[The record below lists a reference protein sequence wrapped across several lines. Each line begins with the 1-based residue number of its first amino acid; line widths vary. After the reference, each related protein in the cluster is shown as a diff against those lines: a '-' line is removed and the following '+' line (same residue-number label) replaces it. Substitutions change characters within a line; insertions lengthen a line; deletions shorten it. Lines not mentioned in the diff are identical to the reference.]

1 MSVQVLPLAITMMA
15 GPQEMTAIVLVT
27 HPAAVRVSIAFLI
40 GVAVAATLGTTL
52 AFLLAGVLPGDLGQ
66 SSDTGSAGTIIQLVL
81 VALLLLLA
89 IRTYVRR
96 ETIEPPKWLGGLL
109 EATPRKALSIGFVL
123 IIVMPTDVVSMLTV
137 GVNIKQGGHS
147 LAAAIPFLA
156 LTLVI
161 AALPLL
167 AYVAF
172 GDRARRFMPKVRNWM
187 TANSWLVN
195 IFVIGLFIVLI
206 LF

>member
-1 MSVQVLPLAITMMA
+1 MNAQIVPLAITMMA
-15 GPQEMTAIVLVT
+15 GPQIMTAIILVT

-40 GVAVAATLGTTL
+40 GVAVAATSGTSL
-52 AFLLAGVLPGDLGQ
+52 AFLLAGVVPGDLGQ
-66 SSDTGSAGTIIQLVL
+66 SSDRGSAGTIIQLVL
-81 VALLLLLA
+81 VALLVLLA

-109 EATPRKALSIGFVL
+109 QATPIKAFIIALVL
-123 IIVMPTDVVSMLTV
+123 IFLMPTDIASMLTV
-137 GVNIKQGGHS
+137 GVNLEQNNQS

-156 LTLVI
+156 LTLLI

-167 AYVAF
+167 TFLVL
-172 GDRARRFMPKVRNWM
+172 GERARTAMPKVRDWM

-195 IFVIGLFIVLI
+195 IIVLGIFIFLI
-206 LF
+206 LS